1 MPNETFENWFCL
13 KNRATFTI
21 DPKVNPDDAKLYFGR
36 EQLHERIRKQ
46 VSRAFIDPRV
56 PKMMFYGAY
65 GSGKTQTLYHMAWD
79 MGANKPGSCKGKPH
93 VVHLDIEVQSKSS
106 ADSWHLQMTEALEMA
121 TVQGWLNTLFNQS
134 SNLDQEVAKLT
145 PETNLQVGFKELRGG
160 GESAFSAWRWL
171 TGQKMSAGELQDI
184 KVTRSLGD
192 VGVGGLVT
200 AIIALGNLARAVG
213 FELVFFMDEMEGLQ
227 NVKQG
232 DAAESWHDYLRKLS
246 DNSNSSVGFILGF
259 KADTIDDAPRILVR
273 PDVTSRVGKQNLIE
287 LETLAA
293 PANVKTFVLDMLS
306 HLIDQTKAKNLI
318 QAESLSTKL
327 ETYPFTET
335 AFELMCDYACQDPHK
350 STPRNIIRT
359 INECAITAWDAT
371 PAKKRVIDDAIVND
385 IAPVIFG

>member
-1 MPNETFENWFCL
+1 MPNDTFQDWFCL

-36 EQLHERIRKQ
+36 EQLRERIKKQ
-46 VSRAFIDPRV
+46 VSRAFIDPQV
-56 PKMMFYGAY
+56 PKMMFYGSY
-65 GSGKTQTLYHMAWD
+65 GTGKTQTLYHLAWD
-79 MGANKPGSCKGKPH
+79 MKANKPASCKGQPH

-121 TVQGWLNTLFNQS
+121 TVKGWLDTLFNS
-134 SNLDQEVAKLT
+134 SKNFEQEVAKLT
-145 PETNLQVGFKELRGG
+145 PEANLQNGFKQLRGAG
-160 GESAFSAWRWL
+160 GLAFSAWRWL
-171 TGQKMSAGELQDI
+171 TGQDLSADELEDI
-184 KVTRSLGD
+184 GVTRCLGD
-192 VGVGGLVT
+192 VGVGDLVSAT
-200 AIIALGNLARAVG
+200 IALGNLARAVG
-213 FELVFFMDEMEGLQ
+213 LELIFFMDEMEGLQ

-273 PDVTSRVGKQNLIE
+273 PDVTSRIGKQNLID

-293 PANVKTFVLDMLS
+293 PANVKSFVEDMLS
-306 HLIDQTKAKNLI
+306 HLIDQTKAQALI
-318 QAESLSTKL
+318 QAETLPTKL
-327 ETYPFTET
+327 KTYPFTES

-359 INECAITAWDAT
+359 INECAITTWDAN
-371 PAKKRVIDDAIVND
+371 PKKRVIDDAIVND